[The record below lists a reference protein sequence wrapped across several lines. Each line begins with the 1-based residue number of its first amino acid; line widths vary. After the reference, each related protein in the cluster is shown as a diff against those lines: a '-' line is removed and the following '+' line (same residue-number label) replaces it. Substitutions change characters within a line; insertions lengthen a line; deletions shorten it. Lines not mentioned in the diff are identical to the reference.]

1 MKKTLLI
8 VSSLMLASPLALAQ
22 DTPDATPPA
31 DPAIPAT
38 PATPADPAV
47 PAQKDDKDGTKKPR
61 VTGSGKSG
69 GNSVGGTAN
78 TESQQGK
85 MRARS
90 SNSVGDFAAF
100 DANGDGKLSKDELA
114 ADVGLAGR
122 FGEMD
127 KNSDGSLNR
136 AEFATGLRASPSSGA
151 SSSSSSGSKS
161 KRPES
166 EGSNRTQ
173 KDDKANQ
180 ELDDLKE

>member
-100 DANGDGKLSKDELA
+100 DANGDGKLSKDEA
-114 ADVGLAGR
+114 KADASLNFKELDR
-122 FGEMD
+122 D
-127 KNSDGSLNR
+127 KDGSVSR
-136 AEFATGLRASPSSGA
+136 GEYESGVRASAESDDQ
-151 SSSSSSGSKS
+151 SKGEQ
-161 KRPES
+161 RQ
-166 EGSNRTQ
+166 R
-173 KDDKANQ
+173 
-180 ELDDLKE
+180 

>member
-1 MKKTLLI
+1 MKKTLLF

-47 PAQKDDKDGTKKPR
+47 PSQKDDKDGTKNPR

-69 GNSVGGTAN
+69 ANSVGGTAN

-100 DANGDGKLSKDELA
+100 DANGDGKLSKDEA
-114 ADVGLAGR
+114 KADASLNFKELDRNG
-122 FGEMD
+122 
-127 KNSDGSLNR
+127 DGSVSR
-136 AEFATGLRASPSSGA
+136 GEYESGVHASTQSDD
-151 SSSSSSGSKS
+151 KS
-161 KRPES
+161 KGEQRP
-166 EGSNRTQ
+166 R
-173 KDDKANQ
+173 
-180 ELDDLKE
+180 

>member
-47 PAQKDDKDGTKKPR
+47 PAQKDDKDGTDSPDVKKPR
-61 VTGSGKSG
+61 ASGSAKSG

-85 MRARS
+85 TRARS
-90 SNSVGDFAAF
+90 SNTVGDFAAF
-100 DANGDGKLSKDELA
+100 DANGDGKLSKDEA
-114 ADVGLAGR
+114 KADASLDFKELDR
-122 FGEMD
+122 D
-127 KNSDGSLNR
+127 KDGSVSR
-136 AEFATGLRASPSSGA
+136 GEYESGVRASAESGD
-151 SSSSSSGSKS
+151 KS
-161 KRPES
+161 KGEQRQ
-166 EGSNRTQ
+166 R
-173 KDDKANQ
+173 
-180 ELDDLKE
+180 